1 MSKAEFS
8 SFADSYEYS
17 PEEMKKRSAEF
28 YAEMKK
34 KRTIRQFSDRP
45 E

>member
-8 SFADSYEYS
+8 SFADYYEYS